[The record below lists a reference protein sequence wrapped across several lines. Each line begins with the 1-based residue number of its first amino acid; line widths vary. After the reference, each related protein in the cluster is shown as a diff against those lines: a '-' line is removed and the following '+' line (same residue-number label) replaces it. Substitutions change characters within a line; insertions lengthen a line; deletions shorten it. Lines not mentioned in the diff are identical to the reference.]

1 MDNRKIG
8 VFDSGLGGLTVVRE
22 VRDLMPE
29 ESIVYFGDT
38 ARLPY
43 GAKSKESIIGF
54 SHQIMHFLLEQDVKA
69 VIVACGTAS
78 SNALKEIQAAYDV
91 PIIGVVEP
99 GAKAAVRKSRTGHI
113 GVLGT
118 SATIR
123 SKAFET
129 LILEQKEKDVTVT
142 SMACPLF
149 VPLVE
154 SGWFEDPITSEVV
167 KRYLDPI
174 KGKVD
179 TLVLGC
185 THYPLLKDAI
195 REEMGEDV
203 SLINVSREAVK
214 EMKAYLAENG
224 LAAGEGSGGVAS
236 YEFYASDSI
245 ESFRDFCETVLG
257 ERRLKVDYVNIE
269 QYPSSGNN
277 AGDALKSGKA
287 AHDAPSGGER

>member
-22 VRDLMPE
+22 ISKLMPE

-54 SHQIMHFLLEQDVKA
+54 SHQIMHFLLEKDVKA

-78 SNALKEIQAAYDV
+78 SNALSEIRAAYDI
-91 PIIGVVEP
+91 PILGVVEP
-99 GAKAAVRKSRTGHI
+99 GAKAAVQKSKTGHI

-129 LILEQKEKDVTVT
+129 LIKEQKDVAVT

-154 SGWFEDPITSEVV
+154 SGWFDDPITRQIV

-195 REEMGEDV
+195 RQEMGEDV

-214 EMKAYLAENG
+214 EMKAYLASHG
-224 LAAGEGSGGVAS
+224 LSAAPGQGGVSS

-245 ESFRDFCETVLG
+245 ESFRDFCGTVLG

-269 QYPSSGNN
+269 QYPSC
-277 AGDALKSGKA
+277 GDV
-287 AHDAPSGGER
+287 